1 MTHLSVNVNKLATLR
16 NSRGKDNPNVAA
28 LAHKILKY
36 GAHGI
41 TIHPRPDERH
51 IRAADVPVLRALVQ
65 DYNGDRDH
73 NHSIEFN
80 IEGYPSKDFLRL
92 VEKYPPHQATLVPD
106 PPDAITSNAGWD
118 LVKNRDFLGGV
129 IERLRK
135 SNIRVSLFVE
145 PAKFDGAQEAAL
157 RALKPGCIELYTEAF
172 ADAFVRPDRDV
183 VTRDYARVAKVA
195 EELGIGV
202 NAGHD
207 LSQANLGYL
216 LRSVPQIKEVSI
228 GHALICEALEQ
239 GLESTVK
246 KYLAIVLKP

>member
-28 LAHKILKY
+28 LAQKILKY

-41 TIHPRPDERH
+41 TVHPRPDERH
-51 IRAADVPVLRALVQ
+51 IRAADVPVLHALVQ
-65 DYNGDRDH
+65 DH
-73 NHSIEFN
+73 NTGRSDKQSIEFN
-80 IEGYPSKDFLRL
+80 VEGYPSEDFLRL
-92 VEKYPPHQATLVPD
+92 IEKNPPHQATLVPD
-106 PPDAITSNAGWD
+106 PPEAITSNAGWD
-118 LVKNRDFLGGV
+118 LAANRDFLAGV
-129 IERLRK
+129 VERLGR

-157 RALKPGCIELYTEAF
+157 RLLKPGCIELYTEGY
-172 ADAFVRPDRDV
+172 ADAYTRADREM
-183 VTRDYARVAKVA
+183 VTRDYARVAQVA
-195 EELGIGV
+195 EGLGIGV

-207 LSQANLGYL
+207 LSQANLGFL

-228 GHALICEALEQ
+228 GHALICEALEE
-239 GLESTVK
+239 GLETTVK